1 MSSGPGWFFWVQL
14 WLAGRSGGGASTA
27 DGAEPNATARHVC
40 DTRRMPVQK
49 LAEGISPAQPAS
61 HARRHPSI
69 GFYNNEPFDC
79 YYHRGSDLSSVLD
92 HLQNSSVR
100 VPGVPGGQ
108 GLLIKDM
115 TFQADI
121 YFRLLADLTTSPP
134 IFILRDPRLSIA
146 SRMRMVADAGGDPL
160 FPHRETGWSA
170 LYQQIQAC
178 RSQNLPYILINADD
192 FRRNPVPVLSR
203 LFALSSLSF
212 SSRQLNWRPAPA
224 MRMGNMDGA
233 QDNFYVRVLNSQGL
247 EPATESSPSLE
258 LFPAHTGLRSPAVGE
273 PQVRDML
280 LYPVSPMR
288 NY

>member
-1 MSSGPGWFFWVQL
+1 
-14 WLAGRSGGGASTA
+14 
-27 DGAEPNATARHVC
+27 
-40 DTRRMPVQK
+40 
-49 LAEGISPAQPAS
+49 
-61 HARRHPSI
+61 
-69 GFYNNEPFDC
+69 
-79 YYHRGSDLSSVLD
+79 
-92 HLQNSSVR
+92 
-100 VPGVPGGQ
+100 
-108 GLLIKDM
+108 M

-258 LFPAHTGLRSPAVGE
+258 LFPAHTGLRAHVQWCMAVYRELLADPNLVSGADPGGLNPRGE
-273 PQVRDML
+273 SDPKIEPKLGARQRTVTIAGWSGSGGFPQRLWVRRPGL
-280 LYPVSPMR
+280 VPGRRGLGRVGR
-288 NY
+288 G